1 MTLHTREITL
11 TEWYATCD
19 GCGVE
24 YSGDWHGEPYMS
36 RRALTDCLD
45 EDNWDVFHATAQHL
59 CDQCGLQFYWFL
71 ESLGVVR

>member
-24 YSGDWHGEPYMS
+24 YGGVEVGGPYTDRMV
-36 RRALTDCLD
+36 LTDCLD
-45 EDNWDVFHATAQHL
+45 EDDWDVFHDIGQHL
-59 CDQCGLQFYWFL
+59 CDQCGQQFYWFL
-71 ESLGVVR
+71 ESLGAAT